1 MNTPEASFLTW
12 QQQFRTSKDC
22 LHYLKEMKWPNGFMC
37 PQCGHD
43 NGIDLHCREL
53 TECSH
58 CHKQTSVMSGTLF
71 HGSHLPL
78 LKWFWALYFIGS
90 DKGSI
95 SALRLSKLIEVNW
108 KTARLMLTKVRA
120 AMGHRDSL
128 YRLSGTIELDDAFV
142 GGKHK
147 GKRGRGAEGK
157 TPVIVACE
165 NKHKKAGFIAMKA
178 VKNVNFETVKEF
190 VSHHLL
196 ANQHVRTDAYP
207 ALNII
212 DKTQQH
218 EPRVTPSEKVDEWLP
233 WVHIAIGHLKTFL
246 LGTFHG
252 VTGQYLQ
259 EYLNEFCYRY
269 NRRFVEKQIPNRL
282 LNLAIIHTPLKS
294 T

>member
-1 MNTPEASFLTW
+1 
-12 QQQFRTSKDC
+12 
-22 LHYLKEMKWPNGFMC
+22 
-37 PQCGHD
+37 
-43 NGIDLHCREL
+43 
-53 TECSH
+53 
-58 CHKQTSVMSGTLF
+58 
-71 HGSHLPL
+71 
-78 LKWFWALYFIGS
+78 
-90 DKGSI
+90 
-95 SALRLSKLIEVNW
+95 
-108 KTARLMLTKVRA
+108 MLTKVRA

-142 GGKHK
+142 GSKHK
-147 GKRGRGAEGK
+147 GKRGRGAEGEN
-157 TPVIVACE
+157 PVIIACE
-165 NKHKKAGFIAMKA
+165 NKHKKAGFIAMKV

-218 EPRVTPSEKVDEWLP
+218 KPRVTPSEKVDEWLP
-233 WVHIAIGHLKTFL
+233 WVHIAIGNLKAFL

-252 VTGQYLQ
+252 VTGNYLQ